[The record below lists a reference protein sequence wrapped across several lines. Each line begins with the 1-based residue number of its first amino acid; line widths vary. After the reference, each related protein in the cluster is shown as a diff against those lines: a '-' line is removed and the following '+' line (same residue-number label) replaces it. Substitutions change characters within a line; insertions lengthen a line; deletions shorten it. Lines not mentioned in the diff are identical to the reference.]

1 MKILNIECK
10 DLSENLKEVGNYKLK
25 ISKAGKDIILKE
37 GYDPKFGARPL
48 KRTLERM
55 VENKISE
62 LILKGEL
69 KEGGTISV
77 KGSKGELKIEAI
89 NIPNKAE

>member
-1 MKILNIECK
+1 MLWR
-10 DLSENLKEVGNYKLK
+10 LKEVGNYKLK

-48 KRTLERM
+48 KRTLERL

-62 LILKGEL
+62 LILKGQL
-69 KEGGTISV
+69 TEGGTVSV
-77 KGSKGELKIEAI
+77 KGSKGVLKIEAI
-89 NIPNKAE
+89 NLEDKAE

>member
-1 MKILNIECK
+1 MNVKNYPK
-10 DLSENLKEVGNYKLK
+10 TLKEVGNYILK
-25 ISKAGKDIILKE
+25 ITKGAKHIILKE
-37 GYDPKFGARPL
+37 GFDPKYGARPL

-69 KEGGTISV
+69 KKEGTIHV
-77 KGSKGELKIEAI
+77 KGAKGVLKIEAI
-89 NIPNKAE
+89 N